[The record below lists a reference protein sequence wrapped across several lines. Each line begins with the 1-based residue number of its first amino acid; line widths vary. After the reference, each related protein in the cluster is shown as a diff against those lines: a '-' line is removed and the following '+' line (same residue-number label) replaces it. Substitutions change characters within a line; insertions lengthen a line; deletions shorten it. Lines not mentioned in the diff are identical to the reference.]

1 MSVPPTGY
9 KQNGPDAFLV
19 FEREREERGGVVC
32 VDQSLHPDG
41 IIIARFGA
49 RLVNKI

>member
-1 MSVPPTGY
+1 MQNAGPPKTG
-9 KQNGPDAFLV
+9 GPAFLV